1 MQEQV
6 RIRLF
11 SIGSTGYQSVP
22 GGSFLLEK
30 VGSVP
35 RVGDRI
41 IKPQDTS
48 DRSPIQQTVYE
59 VVHCYFA
66 PAVHGGAEPQ
76 VLLVVDERPGVDG
89 ELELFR
95 NAPP

>member
-1 MQEQV
+1 MQQPV

-22 GGSFLLEK
+22 GGAFLLEK

-41 IKPQDTS
+41 IKPQNDPG
-48 DRSPIQQTVYE
+48 RSPIQQTVYE

-66 PAVHGGAEPQ
+66 PAVHGGSEPQ
-76 VLLVVDERPGVDG
+76 VFLIVDERPGVDG

>member
-1 MQEQV
+1 MPEQV

-11 SIGSTGYQSVP
+11 SLGSSGYQSVP
-22 GGSFLLEK
+22 GGAFALES

-41 IKPQDTS
+41 IKPQDVP
-48 DRSPIQQTVYE
+48 DRSAIQQTVYE

-76 VLLVVDERPGVDG
+76 VFLIVDERPGVDG

>member
-1 MQEQV
+1 MPEQV
-6 RIRLF
+6 QIRLF

-22 GGSFLLEK
+22 GGMFLLEK

-41 IKPQDTS
+41 IKPQDAPE
-48 DRSPIQQTVYE
+48 RSPIQQTVYE

-66 PAVHGGAEPQ
+66 PAVHGGTEPQ
-76 VLLVVDERPGVDG
+76 VFLIVDERPGVDG